1 LKTILSSEII
11 SAREKQEALSVLP
24 LLVLLLISVF
34 FTFYKSNSA
43 FTSDEVWS
51 VRVASLNFQAEM
63 DALKADVHPPLYYQ
77 LLFGWI
83 RLLGTGE
90 RTVRALSG
98 LFYLLS
104 VLALY
109 GLARDLYGSK
119 AALLASAVYAASPLA
134 ILSAQFARMY
144 SLLSLLAILSTWFFL
159 QFTTR
164 QQISRPRLIAYVLI
178 NILGTFTHIAFFF
191 VLFGQVVTYLLTR
204 RRTHLLR
211 LILLIS
217 LSLIPYVLL
226 WGQVLL
232 RQVSHS
238 QEGIAWVGKPTWSTY
253 VELLLLYGG
262 PLWLLLPV
270 IVYLRWRTRKKPA
283 LTFNIFRPEMIP
295 AWLLGITILT
305 PLLLSEIKPI
315 FNARLAIVGLHLFA
329 LVVALILADAGA
341 RNFLSFELLALSLLG
356 IVILHPGFSSCD
368 NRAAASFLNGA
379 ANDGDAVIF
388 TSLTRLPI
396 DFYLD
401 QIAARKKLFET
412 SFPAEIDNHPGYEG
426 RITGADRKTDLD
438 HEGRELAERLEQ
450 MFSQGGNHR
459 VFVLRGFHPELD
471 AILEKRLADRF
482 HFSGVVVKC
491 DETSPYF
498 KQIVVWQR

>member
-1 LKTILSSEII
+1 
-11 SAREKQEALSVLP
+11 
-24 LLVLLLISVF
+24 
-34 FTFYKSNSA
+34 
-43 FTSDEVWS
+43 
-51 VRVASLNFQAEM
+51 M

-77 LLFGWI
+77 LLYGWI
-83 RLLGTGE
+83 RLFGTGE
-90 RTVRALSG
+90 RTVRGLSG

-109 GLARDLYGSK
+109 GLARNLYGYK
-119 AALLASAVYAASPLA
+119 VALLASAVYAASPLA
-134 ILSAQFARMY
+134 TLSAQFARMY
-144 SLLSLLAILSTWFFL
+144 SLLSLLAILSTWLFL
-159 QFTTR
+159 QFTIR
-164 QQISRPRLIAYVLI
+164 QRVFRLSFIAYVLI

-191 VLFGQVVTYLLTR
+191 VLFGQAVTHLITR
-204 RRTHLLR
+204 RRAHLVR

-238 QEGIAWVGKPTWSTY
+238 QEGLAWVGKPSWSSN
-253 VELLLLYGG
+253 VELLLIYGG
-262 PLWLLLPV
+262 ALWIVLPFG
-270 IVYLRWRTRKKPA
+270 VYLHWRSRKKLVPFFDVFQPA
-283 LTFNIFRPEMIP
+283 VIP
-295 AWLLGITILT
+295 IWLLGITILT
-305 PLLLSEIKPI
+305 PLILSEIKPI

-329 LVVALILADAGA
+329 LVIALLLADGSTGI
-341 RNFLSFELLALSLLG
+341 FLSFELLALSLLG
-356 IVILHPGFSSCD
+356 IVILHPGFSTCD

-401 QIAARKKLFET
+401 QIPARKNLFET

-426 RITGADRKTDLD
+426 RITGADHKTDLD
-438 HEGRELAERLEQ
+438 KEGRDLAERLRN

-471 AILEKRLADRF
+471 AILEKRLAEHF
-482 HFSGVVVKC
+482 HFSGVTIKC
-491 DETSPYF
+491 DETSQYF
-498 KQIVVWQR
+498 KEIVVWQRDKDPDLTTP

>member
-1 LKTILSSEII
+1 MTTLTKIGP
-11 SAREKQEALSVLP
+11 AREKTSLLP
-24 LLVLLLISVF
+24 LLVLLVVSVF
-34 FTFYKSNSA
+34 FASYKSNSA

-63 DALKADVHPPLYYQ
+63 NALKADVHPPLYFQ
-77 LLFGWI
+77 LLYGWI
-83 RLLGTGE
+83 RLFGTGE

-98 LFYLLS
+98 LFYLFS
-104 VLALY
+104 VFALY
-109 GLARDLYGSK
+109 GLARNLYGYK

-144 SLLSLLAILSTWFFL
+144 SLLSLLAILSTWLFL
-159 QFTTR
+159 QFTTTER
-164 QQISRPRLIAYVLI
+164 VSKLRLIVYVLI

-191 VLFGQVVTYLLTR
+191 VLFGQVVTHLITR

-238 QEGIAWVGKPTWSTY
+238 QEGLAWVGKPGWSSY
-253 VELLLLYGG
+253 LELLLLYGG
-262 PLWLLLPV
+262 PLWLVLP
-270 IVYLRWRTRKKPA
+270 IIFYLRWRNRKK
-283 LTFNIFRPEMIP
+283 LLFNIFQPEMIP
-295 AWLLGITILT
+295 AWLLGITILA

-315 FNARLAIVGLHLFA
+315 FNSRLAIVGLHLFA
-329 LVVALILADAGA
+329 LVVALILADASAG
-341 RNFLSFELLALSLLG
+341 NFLTFELLALSLLG

-368 NRAAASFLNGA
+368 NRTTASFLNGA

-388 TSLTRLPI
+388 TSLTRLPV

-401 QIAARKKLFET
+401 QIAARKNLFET

-438 HEGRELAERLEQ
+438 NEGRELAERLQ
-450 MFSQGGNHR
+450 NMSSQGGTHR

-471 AILEKRLADRF
+471 AILEKRLAERF
-482 HFSGVVVKC
+482 HFSGIVIKC

-498 KQIVVWQR
+498 KEVVVWQAP

>member
-1 LKTILSSEII
+1 LSSQILP
-11 SAREKQEALSVLP
+11 AREKQTALSVLP

-34 FTFYKSNSA
+34 FALYKSNSA

-63 DALKADVHPPLYYQ
+63 DALKADVHPPLYFQFLY
-77 LLFGWI
+77 GWI
-83 RLLGTGE
+83 RLFGTGE
-90 RTVRALSG
+90 RTVRTLSG

-104 VLALY
+104 VFALY
-109 GLARDLYGSK
+109 GLARSLYGNK

-144 SLLSLLAILSTWFFL
+144 SLLSLLAILSTWLFL
-159 QFTTR
+159 QFTI
-164 QQISRPRLIAYVLI
+164 QQRESRLRLIAYVLI

-191 VLFGQVVTYLLTR
+191 VLFGQVVTHLLTR
-204 RRTHLLR
+204 RRAHLLR

-238 QEGIAWVGKPTWSTY
+238 QEGIAWVGKPAWSTY
-253 VELLLLYGG
+253 LELLLLYGG
-262 PLWLLLPV
+262 PLWILLPV
-270 IVYLRWRTRKKPA
+270 IIYLRWRSRTKPA
-283 LTFNIFRPEMIP
+283 LWLNIFQPEMMP

-329 LVVALILADAGA
+329 LVVALILADASA

-368 NRAAASFLNGA
+368 NRAAATFLNGA
-379 ANDGDAVIF
+379 ANDGDAIIF
-388 TSLTRLPI
+388 TSLTRLPV
-396 DFYLD
+396 DYYLN
-401 QIAARKKLFET
+401 QIPAQKKLLET

-426 RITGADRKTDLD
+426 RVTGADRKTDLD
-438 HEGRELAERLEQ
+438 NEARELAERLEQ
-450 MFSQGGNHR
+450 MFSHGGNHR
-459 VFVLRGFHPELD
+459 VFVFRGFHPELD
-471 AILEKRLADRF
+471 AILEKRLAERF
-482 HFSGVVVKC
+482 HFNGIALKC

-498 KQIVVWQR
+498 NQIVVWQR